1 MANSAK
7 VQTGLKTATKFAF
20 TKDGELKPH
29 AEGTVRRLLAVQRPA
44 VLAYLRMLR
53 RKNPD
58 ASPAEIA
65 DIVRKHYLWAATGG
79 GAAVGATAVVPGL
92 GTLAAAGV
100 AAVETAGFLEASAL
114 YAQAITELHGLPVRD
129 PQRANALVMGLMLG
143 NAGKDLVKKFSA
155 QAAGEGPALTSHWGP
170 MVAKQI
176 PAQMM
181 DTLTKRMRKTM
192 MRKYA
197 ARTGGS
203 MVGRLM
209 PFGIGAVIGGV
220 VNHQMARTVVRHS
233 RSAFDPYPGAFPHD
247 LDPKISTP
255 KADADLMGGLKHL
268 IRLLQLR
275 KSKGQVIPGEV
286 IDPVTADSQI
296 LVHEGAGDFDP
307 EAPRTYQTG
316 SSEAG
321 GRGSRW
327 WGRKTGQPADASEP
341 RKRGIGP
348 WSVDWRL

>member
-53 RKNPD
+53 RKHPD

-129 PQRANALVMGLMLG
+129 PQRADALVMGLMLG

-155 QAAGEGPALTSHWGP
+155 QAAGDGPALTSHWGP

-203 MVGRLM
+203 LVGRLM
-209 PFGIGAVIGGV
+209 PFGVGAVIGGV
-220 VNHQMARTVVRHS
+220 VNHQMARTVIRHS
-233 RSAFDPYPGAFPHD
+233 QSAFDPFPGGFSPD
-247 LDPKISTP
+247 LDPKVSTP

-275 KSKGQVIPGEV
+275 KSKGEVIPGEV
-286 IDPVTADSQI
+286 IDPVSADNEI
-296 LVHEGAGDFDP
+296 VVHDGSDNGDG
-307 EAPRTYQTG
+307 EAPRTYETGGTG
-316 SSEAG
+316 S
-321 GRGSRW
+321 GSRW
-327 WGRKTGQPADASEP
+327 GKKKDRKAGK
-341 RKRGIGP
+341 KRGFKLWDADP
-348 WSVDWRL
+348 RL